1 MPCKGDKSQIC
12 GAGKR
17 LSLYKTVG
25 WSPPINPAVDG
36 YDYFGC
42 YSDDGSTRTL
52 SGGTTQSN
60 DMTVEKCAATC
71 KGSAFFG
78 LEYGKECRKPPTRT
92 STPLQPTN
100 PPQTAA
106 PRSIPQAPPRQKATA
121 RSSAQAT

>member
-1 MPCKGDKSQIC
+1 MPCKGDNSQIC

-25 WSPPINPAVDG
+25 WSPPVNPAVDG
-36 YDYFGC
+36 YDYLGC

-52 SGGTTQSN
+52 PDGTTQSS

-78 LEYGKECRKPPTRT
+78 LEYGKECRKPSP
-92 STPLQPTN
+92 N
-100 PPQTAA
+100 PNMLSRADRPQTAA
-106 PRSIPQAPPRQKATA
+106 QISTQQAPPNKKATA
-121 RSSAQAT
+121 RSSAPAI